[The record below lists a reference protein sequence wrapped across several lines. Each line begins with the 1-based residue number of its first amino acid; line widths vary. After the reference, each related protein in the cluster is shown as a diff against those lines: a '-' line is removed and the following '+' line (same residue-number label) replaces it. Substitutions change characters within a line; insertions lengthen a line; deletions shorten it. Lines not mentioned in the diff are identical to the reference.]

1 MDKERLSK
9 HRYFLKTTIREQI
22 DITDNDQNK
31 GIPVPAVQKTVEEG
45 QLIFDLVPIE
55 ELEGISTM
63 PLSDAIKNR
72 VTRRKF
78 DPEHTMTLKELSWL
92 LWSTQGVRKIA
103 GTTVFRTVPSAGNRH
118 PFETYIAVFTV
129 EGLEQGI
136 YRYLPVDHKLV
147 LVKKH
152 NDLRE
157 MVNEASKGQVFVGGG
172 SVAFIWSAVP
182 YRTEWR
188 YTLAAHKSILL
199 DAGHICQ
206 NLYLASEAIGY
217 GTCAIGNYHQELADN
232 LVDIDGIDEFVV
244 YIAPVGK

>member
-22 DITDNDQNK
+22 DITDNDKNN
-31 GIPVPAVQKTVEEG
+31 GISEPEVQKPIEEN
-45 QLIFDLVPIE
+45 QLTFDLVPVE
-55 ELEGISTM
+55 ELDEISDM
-63 PLSDAIKNR
+63 ALVDAIKDR
-72 VTRRKF
+72 VTRRKY
-78 DPEHTMTLKELSWL
+78 DPNHSMSLKELSWL

-118 PFETYIAVFTV
+118 PFETYIAIFNV

-136 YRYLPVDHKLV
+136 YRYLPIDHKLV

-152 NDLRE
+152 VDLRE
-157 MVNEASKGQVFVGGG
+157 MVNEATKGQMFVGGG
-172 SVAFIWSAVP
+172 SVAFIWAAIP